1 MTLPKNETGI
11 PDSIV
16 GTGST
21 VTHKRYS
28 VFRIFLLRS
37 CLVGLPVPGRE
48 GGASLEILDIVARS
62 ILLIFLKVVFSV
74 SIMNLR
80 WDIQVT
86 FLSCHTCQNKKPQ
99 RLSNNLRPED
109 FVTNEFV
116 FRS

>member
-1 MTLPKNETGI
+1 
-11 PDSIV
+11 
-16 GTGST
+16 
-21 VTHKRYS
+21 
-28 VFRIFLLRS
+28 
-37 CLVGLPVPGRE
+37 
-48 GGASLEILDIVARS
+48 
-62 ILLIFLKVVFSV
+62 LKVVFSV

-109 FVTNEFV
+109 FVTNEFI